1 MAEKNLQS
9 LVLRAAPLAGARATG
24 LESKVV
30 FMAKQDNSAQAL
42 SFPWHPLA
50 GRPAVRTGPEADKVR
65 RDYSTDLSVRRA
77 GRSASVRGVQIGIA
91 RSGSATILWDWS
103 CVRGTAAS
111 IPEGCAGSPA
121 SLGHGAMHLM
131 HRHAMPM
138 AAAEPMC
145 G

>member
-65 RDYSTDLSVRRA
+65 ERTWCPDRYREKRKRDHPMGLVVRPGDSREHPRRVRRQPRKLRA
-77 GRSASVRGVQIGIA
+77 RGDASDASTRDAHGR
-91 RSGSATILWDWS
+91 
-103 CVRGTAAS
+103 RGTDVRL
-111 IPEGCAGSPA
+111 IPARHQHSQSPN
-121 SLGHGAMHLM
+121 GH
-131 HRHAMPM
+131 
-138 AAAEPMC
+138 
-145 G
+145 